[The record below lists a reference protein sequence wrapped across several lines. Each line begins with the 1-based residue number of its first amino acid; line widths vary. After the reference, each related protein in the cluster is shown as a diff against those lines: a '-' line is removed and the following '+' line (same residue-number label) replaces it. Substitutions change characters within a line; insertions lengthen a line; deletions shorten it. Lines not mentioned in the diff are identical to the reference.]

1 MTTSA
6 RLEDLNARFYKQG
19 KIEFET
25 GPEGT
30 VVVRLESGS
39 ASARI
44 SLLGATVISY
54 IPEGGREV
62 LFLSRRS
69 GFQPGK
75 SIRGGIPIC
84 LPWFGDDPND
94 ASLPKH
100 GFFRLL
106 DWDVASTSLEAG
118 GSSVLLMLADSEATR
133 EYWPFAFRAECTI
146 TLGDRLTL
154 SVKVINEGTEA
165 FTLSCAFHPYC
176 AVSNIGKIELP
187 VLAGKEFVD
196 RNDLSRV
203 QSSELQIGALR
214 FSGEVNRLYAHG
226 ELVDIVDPAL
236 DRKVRVSG
244 IGTSQMVVWNPWKDK
259 CAAIADLEAGDYL
272 RFVCVEPG
280 IITSPS
286 ILVEPGA
293 TFAIGMSIE
302 ALPSY
307 DAL

>member
-1 MTTSA
+1 MKKPIKTSRNAPVFLYVRKGIRDTDAGYRHVAFIHREGKTIMTTSA
-6 RLEDLNARFYKQG
+6 RLEDLNARFSKQG

-39 ASARI
+39 ASARV

-118 GSSVLLMLADSEATR
+118 GSSVLLTLADSKATR
-133 EYWPFAFRAECTI
+133 QYWPYTFKAECTV
-146 TLGDRLTL
+146 TLGDRLAV
-154 SVKVINEGTEA
+154 SVKVINEGTKA
-165 FTLSCAFHPYC
+165 FALSCAFHP
-176 AVSNIGKIELP
+176 
-187 VLAGKEFVD
+187 
-196 RNDLSRV
+196 
-203 QSSELQIGALR
+203 
-214 FSGEVNRLYAHG
+214 
-226 ELVDIVDPAL
+226 
-236 DRKVRVSG
+236 
-244 IGTSQMVVWNPWKDK
+244 
-259 CAAIADLEAGDYL
+259 
-272 RFVCVEPG
+272 
-280 IITSPS
+280 
-286 ILVEPGA
+286 
-293 TFAIGMSIE
+293 
-302 ALPSY
+302 
-307 DAL
+307 